1 MDLSYIINRLGE
13 ENQQYFGAVA
23 PPIMQTSNFCYRNV
37 SELRKA
43 ITNEKK
49 SLIYTRGNNP
59 TTEIL
64 CKKLAAMECAE
75 EALVLAS
82 GMAAISTAILSSVKM
97 GDHVICVQKP
107 YSWTFHLLSEL
118 LPPLWCRN
126 NFY

>member
-23 PPIMQTSNFCYRNV
+23 PPIVQTSNFCYKNV
-37 SELRKA
+37 GELRKA

-64 CKKLAAMECAE
+64 CKKLAAMEGA
-75 EALVLAS
+75 
-82 GMAAISTAILSSVKM
+82 
-97 GDHVICVQKP
+97 
-107 YSWTFHLLSEL
+107 
-118 LPPLWCRN
+118 
-126 NFY
+126 